1 MCWRQGAEGPWVLV
15 DLYWRAW
22 CCGVLGDG
30 WPEVMLYLQFQISK
44 YLVEEAE
51 ARPPCRVV
59 RDQWFFYGAAARVF

>member
-1 MCWRQGAEGPWVLV
+1 
-15 DLYWRAW
+15 
-22 CCGVLGDG
+22 
-30 WPEVMLYLQFQISK
+30 MLYLQFQISK